1 MERLQLDKTD
11 LLILQKL
18 SENAR
23 IPVKDIAKAVG
34 LSSPAVSARIN
45 RMEQKNII
53 QGYRVN
59 INSDLLGYNVKAFVM
74 VEVSPDLKEEFY
86 LYVEAIPNIL
96 ECCCVTGKYSML
108 LECTFS
114 KTEDLDELINELHRF
129 GKTNTMIVFSTAV
142 KHRDIP
148 IK

>member
-23 IPVKDIAKAVG
+23 IPVKDIAKAAG

-96 ECCCVTGKYSML
+96 ECCCVTGEYSML
-108 LECTFS
+108 VECTFS

-129 GKTNTMIVFSTAV
+129 GKTKTMIVFSTAV
-142 KHRDIP
+142 KHREIP
-148 IK
+148 IN